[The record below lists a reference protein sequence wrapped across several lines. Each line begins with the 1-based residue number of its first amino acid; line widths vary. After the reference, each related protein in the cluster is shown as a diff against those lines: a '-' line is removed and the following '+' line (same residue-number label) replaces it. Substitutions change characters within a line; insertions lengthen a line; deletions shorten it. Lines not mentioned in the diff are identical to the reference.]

1 MNIERKLTETSLTHT
16 DRGSTRTVVYD
27 ADAVAAAVS
36 ADGGDHVVVVAHS
49 PPEAPLM
56 IILLHR
62 SKTLEE
68 TLTLVQTIK

>member
-27 ADAVAAAVS
+27 ADAVS